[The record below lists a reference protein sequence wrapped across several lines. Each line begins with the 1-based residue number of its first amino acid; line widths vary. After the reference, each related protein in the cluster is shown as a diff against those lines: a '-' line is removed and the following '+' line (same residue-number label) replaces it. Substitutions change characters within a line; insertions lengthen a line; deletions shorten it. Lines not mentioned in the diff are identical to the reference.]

1 MLLDFEGACN
11 ILSPR
16 RALNL
21 RGLSHTDAYRGTVAE
36 RLGLAKGAKMLVP
49 IQRAMERCE
58 YNGVNHGG
66 DLQLLFLGPSPN

>member
-1 MLLDFEGACN
+1 MLLDVEGACN

-49 IQRAMERCE
+49 IQRAMERCA
-58 YNGVNHGG
+58 NTRVNHGG
-66 DLQLLFLGPSPN
+66 DLQLLFFGP